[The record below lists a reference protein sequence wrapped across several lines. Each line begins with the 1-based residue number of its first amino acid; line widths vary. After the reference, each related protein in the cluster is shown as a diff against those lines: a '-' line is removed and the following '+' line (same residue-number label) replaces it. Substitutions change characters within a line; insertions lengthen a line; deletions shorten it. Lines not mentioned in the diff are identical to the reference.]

1 MESQPVRFQDLQTLS
16 LLEETHQGAVRVY
29 PAKHK
34 QTAVVCKVRDLDT

>member
-29 PAKHK
+29 LAKHK